1 MLLHIIRKAANLC
14 MLLCC
19 MYAVWDADDIGRR
32 DIRRFI
38 YAGHNEQNHNR
49 RQYTCTMSNAHTV
62 LCGGGS
68 ATTSSFYN
76 GAMADD
82 DDELHHIQY
91 NNNMNANCSQLF
103 GYIVWRHSAPQLDGW
118 THIKH
123 AHNEFCGCEMWSIH
137 VSRCRWQ
144 YANQTWL
151 MEAIL
156 YRKADTNTVQT
167 SWIASSRYTP
177 GHREDFGRCSKCLTH
192 GHDDMAIVRIKS
204 NQHHWH
210 ENSNNRKDS
219 YIYIFFSI
227 KRGRPWQWSKVQT
240 SPGSL
245 AI

>member
-62 LCGGGS
+62 LCGGG
-68 ATTSSFYN
+68 AVTTSSFYN

-123 AHNEFCGCEMWSIH
+123 AHTQRILRMRNVIDSCFSLQMTICQSNMANGGNF
-137 VSRCRWQ
+137 VS
-144 YANQTWL
+144 
-151 MEAIL
+151 
-156 YRKADTNTVQT
+156 K
-167 SWIASSRYTP
+167 SR
-177 GHREDFGRCSKCLTH
+177 H
-192 GHDDMAIVRIKS
+192 
-204 NQHHWH
+204 
-210 ENSNNRKDS
+210 
-219 YIYIFFSI
+219 
-227 KRGRPWQWSKVQT
+227 
-240 SPGSL
+240 
-245 AI
+245 